1 MTPRKPHRSIP
12 ILFLA
17 PTLLGATM
25 LAGFAAGC
33 GVEVRPRMPTL
44 HARATVAPAT
54 FTAEPAPAQGYAA
67 GAPAGQAQSAPQG
80 GYAAMP
86 DDVATVG
93 QYQQSGGA
101 TKETAE
107 VVTIGST
114 LIGRVAKGAPRYYV
128 IDLAVG
134 DTFDLKAYMK
144 PLLKSGSGT
153 FKLKV
158 FEPDDVRL
166 GGITSYTYDE
176 TEWERKQTGMTAQ
189 QPGQHLVEVSA
200 DATIEYKYLIN
211 GNVLTE

>member
-1 MTPRKPHRSIP
+1 
-12 ILFLA
+12 
-17 PTLLGATM
+17 M
-25 LAGFAAGC
+25 LAGLATGC

-44 HARATVAPAT
+44 HARATVAPAA
-54 FTAEPAPAQGYAA
+54 FTAEPAPAQGYVA

-134 DTFDLKAYMK
+134 DVVQLKTYTR
-144 PLLKSGSGT
+144 LLESGSRNLSI
-153 FKLKV
+153 KLI
-158 FEPDDVRL
+158 EPDEVVL
-166 GGITSYTYDE
+166 MSLLAYTSSDRDWSRDE
-176 TEWERKQTGMTAQ
+176 DKVAAKQTGRHVIRVACHD
-189 QPGQHLVEVSA
+189 GIDFKLLISGSA
-200 DATIEYKYLIN
+200 AAK
-211 GNVLTE
+211 